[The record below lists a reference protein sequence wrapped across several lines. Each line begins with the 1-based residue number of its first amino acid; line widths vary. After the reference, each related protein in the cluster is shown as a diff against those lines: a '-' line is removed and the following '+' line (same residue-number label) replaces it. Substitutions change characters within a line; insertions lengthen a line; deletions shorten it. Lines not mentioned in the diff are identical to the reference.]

1 MNLRAAR
8 LVSILIVGLATPAV
22 LATSAL
28 ASPVDGKRA
37 QAERLQ
43 AEISANGAKTDAL
56 SEQYNGAQ
64 LKLSD
69 AKQAVA
75 AAQIQTA
82 AAQQRTRQLQ
92 KLLADR
98 AASIYMSSGVSNG
111 IAVLDADNA
120 ADINAREKYSSAAA
134 SRDGTLI
141 QGLRN
146 AKELLA
152 RKQADAEQARQAAQ
166 HDAAAISRAK
176 HQLGAANAK
185 QQQLLGQ
192 VNGEIKTLVADAARR
207 QALAEAAAAQ
217 KRFAAGAGA
226 RATTGPATSHAR
238 ATTGPATSRGG
249 GGGRGNAPSI
259 AYPTNPPSSHGGAAA
274 AIAFAR
280 AQLGKPY
287 VYAATGPNSYDCSGL
302 TMRAWAAGGV
312 SMPHYSGAQYAM
324 FPKVPL
330 GQLQPG
336 DLVFRGAGGSQHVS
350 LYIGGGLVIT
360 APQTGDVVKVAG
372 IGSVMGAVR
381 PG

>member
-8 LVSILIVGLATPAV
+8 LVPIIIVGLATPAV

-28 ASPVDGKRA
+28 ASPVDDKRA

-64 LKLSD
+64 LKLND

-75 AAQIQTA
+75 AAQIQTV

-92 KLLADR
+92 RLLADR

-120 ADINAREKYSSAAA
+120 RDINAREKYSSAAA
-134 SRDGTLI
+134 SRDDTLI

-152 RKQADAEQARQAAQ
+152 RKQADAEQAQQAAQ
-166 HDAAAISRAK
+166 HDAAAISSAK
-176 HQLGAANAK
+176 HQLDAANGT
-185 QQQLLGQ
+185 QHQLLGQ
-192 VNGEIKTLVADAARR
+192 VNGEIKTLVAQAAQQ
-207 QALAEAAAAQ
+207 QAVAEAAAAQ
-217 KRFAAGAGA
+217 KRFAAGATA
-226 RATTGPATSHAR
+226 RLTTGPAT
-238 ATTGPATSRGG
+238 TRGG

-259 AYPTNPPSSHGGAAA
+259 AYPTNLPSPSGGAAA

-287 VYAATGPNSYDCSGL
+287 QYAATGPGSYDCSGL
-302 TMRAWAAGGV
+302 TMRAWEAGGV

-330 GQLQPG
+330 DQLQPG

>member
-8 LVSILIVGLATPAV
+8 LVPILIVGLATPAV

-28 ASPVDGKRA
+28 ASPVGDKRA

-64 LKLSD
+64 LELSD

-120 ADINAREKYSSAAA
+120 GDINSREKYSSAAA
-134 SRDGTLI
+134 SRDDTLI

-152 RKQADAEQARQAAQ
+152 RKQADAEQAQQVAQ
-166 HDAAAISRAK
+166 HDAAAISSAK
-176 HQLGAANAK
+176 HQLDAANGT

-192 VNGEIKTLVADAARR
+192 VNGEIKTLVAQAAQQ
-207 QALAEAAAAQ
+207 QAVAEAAASQ
-217 KRFAAGAGA
+217 KRFAAGATA
-226 RATTGPATSHAR
+226 RVTTGPATSH
-238 ATTGPATSRGG
+238 
-249 GGGRGNAPSI
+249 GGGRGAAPGI
-259 AYPTNPPSSHGGAAA
+259 AYPTNLPSPSGGAAA

-287 VYAATGPNSYDCSGL
+287 VYAATGPGSYDCSGL
-302 TMRAWAAGGV
+302 TMRAWEAGGV

-330 GQLQPG
+330 DQLQPG